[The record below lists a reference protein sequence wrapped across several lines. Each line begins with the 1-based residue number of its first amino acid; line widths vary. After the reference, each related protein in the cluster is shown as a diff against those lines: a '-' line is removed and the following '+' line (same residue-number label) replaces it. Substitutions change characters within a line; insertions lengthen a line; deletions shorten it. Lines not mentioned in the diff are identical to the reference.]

1 MSDGVKEYVDS
12 QKEIA
17 RFEEKK
23 RKENKRAAIMGI
35 IAGFLFMILGV
46 ANIFEE
52 EINLVFIQT
61 GADQSMTGL
70 IDTYPG
76 SGEYIARVADALD
89 AAVKARTTDP
99 KELAAIVDDSLNAL
113 VPDLEADAIVQAVIT
128 QINNAHKV
136 SDTEE
141 LYHGK
146 LKALVAG
153 MKAACARVS
162 SDAE

>member
-1 MSDGVKEYVDS
+1 
-12 QKEIA
+12 
-17 RFEEKK
+17 
-23 RKENKRAAIMGI
+23 
-35 IAGFLFMILGV
+35 
-46 ANIFEE
+46 
-52 EINLVFIQT
+52 
-61 GADQSMTGL
+61 
-70 IDTYPG
+70 
-76 SGEYIARVADALD
+76 
-89 AAVKARTTDP
+89 VKARTTDP

-136 SDTEE
+136 SATEE